1 MKCQHSFNDSA
12 LEARFEW
19 LSIAPLERPV
29 VPEVYKNEAR
39 SSLPRGTSLKFLI
52 SAGNASV
59 SVPVPAA
66 ERVNKVG
73 TPANHATNP
82 NKTVWD
88 AYSQGCVGLD
98 RYIAILCTII

>member
-1 MKCQHSFNDSA
+1 MAGLLSSF
-12 LEARFEW
+12 
-19 LSIAPLERPV
+19 
-29 VPEVYKNEAR
+29 
-39 SSLPRGTSLKFLI
+39 
-52 SAGNASV
+52 
-59 SVPVPAA
+59 
-66 ERVNKVG
+66 VNKVG